1 MSTFEII
8 PEFIPGGKGSL
19 YSWHYCPELITEETE
34 CFLIIPPLAEEMNRC
49 RYMCTLF
56 AQAVAD
62 KGMGCFSID
71 PYGTGDSAG
80 DFVDCNWQQTIA
92 DMLTALE
99 HLTSLGYKKISL
111 LGIRLGALQAL
122 DLVEQFQ
129 GINRVILW
137 QPITNGNMALTQF
150 LRIRIA
156 ASLSRNEKAE
166 TIKDF
171 DAMIEQG
178 KPVEVAGY
186 DLSPSYYHSIKT
198 AKLSAENNYNQTPI
212 AWFTT
217 IASAE
222 RKAPKVEINT
232 INKWRE
238 NGANIDYTVLVSP
251 PYWQVHERTLA
262 PDLVTATLAYIDG
275 NKADE

>member
-1 MSTFEII
+1 MSTFEVI
-8 PEFIPGGKGSL
+8 PEFIPGGKGPL
-19 YSWHYCPELITEETE
+19 YSWHYCPESISDETE
-34 CFLIIPPLAEEMNRC
+34 CFLVIPPLAEEMNRC

-62 KGMGCFSID
+62 KGMGCFSLD
-71 PYGTGDSAG
+71 SYGTGDSSG
-80 DFVDCNWQQTIA
+80 NFLDCNWQQTIE
-92 DMLTALE
+92 DMLTALA

-122 DLVEQFQ
+122 DLVEKCQD
-129 GINRVILW
+129 IKRVILW
-137 QPITNGNMALTQF
+137 QPVTNGNSALTQF

-171 DAMIEQG
+171 DAMIDQNI
-178 KPVEVAGY
+178 PVEVAGY
-186 DLSPSYYHSIKT
+186 DLSPSFYHSIKA
-198 AKLSAENNYNQTPI
+198 AKLSTEKNYNQIPI

-217 IASAE
+217 IASVE

-238 NGANIDYTVLVSP
+238 NGANIDYSVIISP

-262 PDLVTATLAYIDG
+262 PDLITATLAYIDG
-275 NKADE
+275 YNSDE